1 MSLEPY
7 VYPVSPSPQVQLVRD
22 YIQYLS
28 AFNLDKLSGLT
39 TDNFTQQMLPTDLGV
54 APRTKAEDLAFL
66 QELQAQRNGTPIHVS
81 RARTQCDHSL
91 VLITNALASTPYTSL
106 TTEIARPGPMYSFLK
121 VDRLDTNFSTFR
133 RS

>member
-39 TDNFTQQMLPTDLGV
+39 TDNFTQQMLPADLGV

-66 QELQAQRNGTPIHVS
+66 QQLQAQRNGTPIHVS
-81 RARTQCDHSL
+81 RAWTHLNSTIHS
-91 VLITNALASTPYTSL
+91 Y
-106 TTEIARPGPMYSFLK
+106 
-121 VDRLDTNFSTFR
+121 
-133 RS
+133 

>member
-7 VYPVSPSPQVQLVRD
+7 VYPVSPSPQVRLVRE

-28 AFNLDKLSGLT
+28 AFDIDRLSGLT

-66 QELQAQRNGTPIHVS
+66 KELQTQRNGTPIHVS
-81 RARTQCDHSL
+81 GAWAQCDHPF
-91 VLITNALASTPYTSL
+91 VLIANALDSTPYTSL
-106 TTEIARPGPMYSFLK
+106 TTELARLGPMYSFLK
-121 VDRLDTNFSTFR
+121 VDRLDTNISTSR